1 MRTALISVMGFL
13 AASAAW
19 AQDPSTELRAGSAA
33 GYPSRPVR
41 WIIPFTPGASND
53 IIGRL
58 VAGKLSESL
67 GQQVIIDNRPGA
79 GGVVGAETV
88 ARANPDGYTL
98 ILTNPGPNVN
108 NVLLRKNPSY
118 KMSDFTPIVWMG
130 YAPFYIMASLT
141 FPPKSAPEIVS
152 YAKANPGKISWASS
166 GLGSGPH
173 IALAVFQLS
182 TGINVT
188 HVPYKGTVQPLI
200 DMVGGQIHLLST
212 TTVSA
217 EAQIKAGRIKVLAV
231 QAKKRTAVMPQI
243 PTLEEQGIRNAEAII
258 WFGMS
263 APAKTPRPILEKL
276 NREVNKVLLLTDV
289 KQRLDQLGLEVEG
302 GTAEK
307 FDAFIKSHAARLTE
321 LIKAGAVQVE

>member
-1 MRTALISVMGFL
+1 MQHALIAVMGFL

-19 AQDPSTELRAGSAA
+19 AQDPAA
-33 GYPSRPVR
+33 NYPGRPVR

-58 VAGKLSESL
+58 VAGKLTEQF

-79 GGVVGAETV
+79 GGIVGAETV

-98 ILTNPGPNVN
+98 LLTNPGPSVN
-108 NVLLRKNPSY
+108 NILLRKNPPY

-130 YAPFYIMASLT
+130 YTPFYVMASLS
-141 FPPKSAPEIVS
+141 FPPRTAREIVD
-152 YAKANPGKISWASS
+152 YGKANPGKISWASS

-173 IALAVFQLS
+173 IALSVFALS
-182 TGINVT
+182 TGIKVT

-200 DMVGGQIHLLST
+200 DMVAGQIHLLST

-217 EAQIKAGRIKVLAV
+217 EAQIKSGRIKVLAI
-231 QAKKRTAVMPQI
+231 QAKKRSAVMPQI
-243 PTLEEQGIRNAEAII
+243 PTLEEQGIKNAEAIV

-263 APAKTPRPILEKL
+263 APAKTPRPILDKL
-276 NREVNKVLLLTDV
+276 NHEVNKALQLPDV
-289 KQRLDQLGLEVEG
+289 KQRLDQLGLEIEG
-302 GTAEK
+302 GTPEK
-307 FDAFIKSHAARLTE
+307 FDAFIKSQAARLTE

>member
-1 MRTALISVMGFL
+1 MKM
-13 AASAAW
+13 ASAVLTAGLMVTASVW
-19 AQDPSTELRAGSAA
+19 AQDAA
-33 GYPSRPVR
+33 KDYPSRPVR
-41 WIIPFTPGASND
+41 WVIPFTPGASND

-67 GQQVIIDNRPGA
+67 GQQFIIDNRPGA
-79 GGVVGAETV
+79 GGIVGAETV

-98 ILTNPGPNVN
+98 LLTNPGPSVN
-108 NVLLRKNPSY
+108 NILLRKNPTY

-130 YAPFYIMASLT
+130 YTPFYVMASLS
-141 FPPKSAPEIVS
+141 FPPKTAKEVVDFG
-152 YAKANPGKISWASS
+152 KANPGKISWASS
-166 GLGSGPH
+166 GMGSGPH
-173 IALAVFQLS
+173 IALAVFALS
-182 TGINVT
+182 TGIKVT

-200 DMVGGQIHLLST
+200 DMVGGQIQLLST

-231 QAKKRTAVMPQI
+231 QAKKRTPVMPQI
-243 PTLEEQGIRNAEAII
+243 PTLEEQGIRNAEAIV

-263 APAKTPRPILEKL
+263 APVKTPRPILEKL
-276 NREVNKVLLLTDV
+276 NREVNKALAQPDA

-302 GTAEK
+302 GSAEK
-307 FDAFIKSHAARLTE
+307 FDAFIKSQAARLTD

>member
-1 MRTALISVMGFL
+1 MRVVATLACALVI
-13 AASAAW
+13 ASGQAW
-19 AQDPSTELRAGSAA
+19 AQDAA
-33 GYPSRPVR
+33 KNYPSRPVR

-58 VAGKLSESL
+58 VAGKLSEQL
-67 GQQVIIDNRPGA
+67 GQQFIIDNRPGA
-79 GGVVGAETV
+79 GGIVGAETV

-98 ILTNPGPNVN
+98 LLTNPGPSVN
-108 NVLLRKNPSY
+108 NILLRKSPPY
-118 KMSDFTPIVWMG
+118 KMADFAPIVWMG
-130 YAPFYIMASLT
+130 YTPFYVMASLS
-141 FPPKSAPEIVS
+141 FPPKTAREIVD

-173 IALAVFQLS
+173 IALSVFALS
-182 TGINVT
+182 TGIKVT

-200 DMVGGQIHLLST
+200 DMVGGQIQLLST

-231 QAKKRTAVMPQI
+231 QAKKRTPVMPQI
-243 PTLEEQGIRNAEAII
+243 PTLEEQGVKNAEAIV

-263 APAKTPRPILEKL
+263 APAKTPRPIMDRL
-276 NREVNKVLLLTDV
+276 NREVNKALALPDV
-289 KQRLDQLGLEVEG
+289 KQRLDQLGLEIEG
-302 GTAEK
+302 GTTEK
-307 FDAFIKSHAARLTE
+307 FEAFMKSQAARLTE

>member
-1 MRTALISVMGFL
+1 MQHALIAVMGFL

-19 AQDPSTELRAGSAA
+19 AQDPAA
-33 GYPSRPVR
+33 NYPGRPVR

-58 VAGKLSESL
+58 VAGKLTEQF

-79 GGVVGAETV
+79 GGIVGAETV

-98 ILTNPGPNVN
+98 LLTNPGPSVN
-108 NVLLRKNPSY
+108 NILLRKNPPY
-118 KMSDFTPIVWMG
+118 KMNDFTPIVWMG
-130 YAPFYIMASLT
+130 YTPFYVMASLS
-141 FPPKSAPEIVS
+141 FPPRTAREIVD
-152 YAKANPGKISWASS
+152 YGKANPGKISWASS

-173 IALAVFQLS
+173 IALSVFALS
-182 TGINVT
+182 TGIKVT

-200 DMVGGQIHLLST
+200 DMVAGQIHLLST

-217 EAQIKAGRIKVLAV
+217 EAQIKSGRIKVLAI
-231 QAKKRTAVMPQI
+231 QAKKRSAVMPQI
-243 PTLEEQGIRNAEAII
+243 PTLEEQGIKNAEAIV

-263 APAKTPRPILEKL
+263 APAKTPRPILDKL
-276 NREVNKVLLLTDV
+276 NREVNKALQLPDV
-289 KQRLDQLGLEVEG
+289 KQRLDQLGLEIEG

-307 FDAFIKSHAARLTE
+307 FDAFIKSQAARLTE

>member
-1 MRTALISVMGFL
+1 MKVVR
-13 AASAAW
+13 SAGWVVAGLLVAGQGW
-19 AQDPSTELRAGSAA
+19 AQDPATS
-33 GYPSRPVR
+33 YPTRPVR

-58 VAGKLSESL
+58 VAGKLTEQF

-79 GGVVGAETV
+79 GGIVGAETV

-98 ILTNPGPNVN
+98 LLTNPGPSVN
-108 NVLLRKNPSY
+108 NILLRKNPPY

-130 YAPFYIMASLT
+130 YTPFYVMASLS
-141 FPPKSAPEIVS
+141 FPPRTAREIVD
-152 YAKANPGKISWASS
+152 YGKANPGKISWASS

-173 IALAVFQLS
+173 IALSVFALS
-182 TGINVT
+182 TGIKVT

-200 DMVGGQIHLLST
+200 DMVAGQIHLLST

-217 EAQIKAGRIKVLAV
+217 EAQIKSGRIKVLAI
-231 QAKKRTAVMPQI
+231 QAKKRSAVMPQI
-243 PTLEEQGIRNAEAII
+243 PTLEEQGIKNAEAIV

-263 APAKTPRPILEKL
+263 APAKTPRPILDKL
-276 NREVNKVLLLTDV
+276 NREVNKALQLPDV
-289 KQRLDQLGLEVEG
+289 KQRLDQLGLEIEG
-302 GTAEK
+302 GTPEK
-307 FDAFIKSHAARLTE
+307 FYAFIKSQAARLTE

>member
-1 MRTALISVMGFL
+1 MQRALIAVMGFL

-19 AQDPSTELRAGSAA
+19 AQDPAA
-33 GYPSRPVR
+33 NYPSRPVR

-58 VAGKLSESL
+58 VAGKLTEQF
-67 GQQVIIDNRPGA
+67 GQQVIVDNRPGA
-79 GGVVGAETV
+79 GGIVGAETV

-108 NVLLRKNPSY
+108 NILLRKNPPY

-130 YAPFYIMASLT
+130 YAPFYVMASLN
-141 FPPKSAPEIVS
+141 FPPRTAREIVE
-152 YAKANPGKISWASS
+152 YGKANPGKISWASS
-166 GLGSGPH
+166 GMGSGPH
-173 IALAVFQLS
+173 IALSVFALS
-182 TGINVT
+182 TGIKVT

-200 DMVGGQIHLLST
+200 DMVAGQIQLLST

-217 EAQIKAGRIKVLAV
+217 EAQIKAGRIKVLAI
-231 QAKKRTAVMPQI
+231 QAKKRSAVMPQI
-243 PTLEEQGIRNAEAII
+243 PTLEEQGIKNAEALV

-276 NREVNKVLLLTDV
+276 NREVNKALQMPDV
-289 KQRLDQLGLEVEG
+289 KQRLDQLGLEIEG
-302 GTAEK
+302 GTSEK
-307 FDAFIKSHAARLTE
+307 FDAFIKSQAARLND